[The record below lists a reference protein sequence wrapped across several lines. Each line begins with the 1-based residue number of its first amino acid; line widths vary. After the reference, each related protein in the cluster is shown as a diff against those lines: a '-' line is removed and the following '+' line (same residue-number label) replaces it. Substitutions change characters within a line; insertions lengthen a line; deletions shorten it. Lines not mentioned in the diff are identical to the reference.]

1 MTDPKLIEKAIK
13 GDDGAF
19 LLLMKQH
26 KEQLYRT
33 AFLYLKNEAD
43 AVEAVQEVT
52 FRAYRS
58 MRKLKEPSYFSTYL
72 IRIMLNYC
80 NDQVKRQKKTMIND
94 ELAAS
99 ASKSDSYEYM
109 EIEEAL
115 SRLEE
120 KYQKVITLKYVHD
133 LKIKE
138 IAEYMKCPESTVK
151 TWLTKALSLLRQ
163 QLDEKGGNSHV

>member
-1 MTDPKLIEKAIK
+1 MTDPILIENAMK

-58 MRKLKEPSYFSTYL
+58 MRKVKEPSYFSTYL

-80 NDQVKRQKKTMIND
+80 NDQVKKHKKMMIND

-99 ASKSDSYEYM
+99 ASKADSYEYL

-115 SRLEE
+115 SKLDE

-133 LKIKE
+133 FKIRE
-138 IAEYMKCPESTVK
+138 IAEYMNCPESTVK

-163 QLDEKGGNSHV
+163 ELDERGGNSHA